1 MFFNHINFDILCEFE
16 IKSSFWLNYLNLI
29 LFLRE
34 FDGKINII
42 VSLIKLYILR
52 GYKLMNQELELVES
66 MDKLNIL
73 MHKFQTELLNGDLK
87 EYTLRQLY
95 YIELID
101 KHEGISVSEISKTLE
116 LKKST
121 ISIAINQLIELE
133 IVTKIQSNTDK
144 RFYFLNLTSKGKD
157 IMKMHKQVHQ
167 NTIKKIIDILN
178 PQEVESFIKIVDK
191 ITVLNL

>member
-1 MFFNHINFDILCEFE
+1 
-16 IKSSFWLNYLNLI
+16 
-29 LFLRE
+29 
-34 FDGKINII
+34 
-42 VSLIKLYILR
+42 
-52 GYKLMNQELELVES
+52 MNQELELVES

-73 MHKFQTELLNGDLK
+73 VHKFQTELLNGELK
-87 EYTLRQLY
+87 EYSLRQLY

-144 RFYFLNLTSKGKD
+144 RVYFLKLTSKGKN
-157 IMKMHKQVHQ
+157 IMKLHKQVHK
-167 NTIKKIIDILN
+167 NTIKKIINILN
-178 PQEVESFIKIVDK
+178 PSEVESFIKIVDK
-191 ITVLNL
+191 IAVLDLWIKSE